1 MNGKALYNAIRWFK
15 TMICL
20 MFFGLFAARTQ
31 AQILGG
37 PPVISVPPVGL
48 AVQNGGTAI
57 LTSTVLL
64 SLTPMQFT
72 WLLNGKPVST
82 TNTTVVNVVVPIVN
96 TTISTLTVNH
106 ISSTTAGN
114 YSVQIKNG
122 GGTTTSTPAVV
133 LVLTSTVSNVVSFV
147 TSGTG
152 LTPGGFKIQLSGPSG
167 SNYVIQ
173 ASSDLKNWTPIFT
186 NTAPSGSLS
195 YTDAVANSL
204 SFQYYRAK
212 IQ

>member
-1 MNGKALYNAIRWFK
+1 MEGKPHSNLIWMLK
-15 TMICL
+15 TVTCL

-31 AQILGG
+31 AGLGL
-37 PPVISVPPVGL
+37 PPVIIVPPLGL
-48 AVQNGGTAI
+48 AVQNGGIAI
-57 LTSTVLL
+57 LTTTAV

-72 WLLNGKPVST
+72 WLLNGKPIPT
-82 TNTTVVNVVVPIVN
+82 TNTAVVTLLGV
-96 TTISTLTVNH
+96 STLTVDP
-106 ISSTTAGN
+106 ISSATAGN

-122 GGTTTSTPAVV
+122 GGTTTGTAVV
-133 LVLTSTVSNVVSFV
+133 IVLTTTVSNVVNFV
-147 TSGTG
+147 TTGTG

-173 ASSDLKNWTPIFT
+173 ASSDLKTWVPIFT

-204 SFQYYRAK
+204 SFRYYRAK